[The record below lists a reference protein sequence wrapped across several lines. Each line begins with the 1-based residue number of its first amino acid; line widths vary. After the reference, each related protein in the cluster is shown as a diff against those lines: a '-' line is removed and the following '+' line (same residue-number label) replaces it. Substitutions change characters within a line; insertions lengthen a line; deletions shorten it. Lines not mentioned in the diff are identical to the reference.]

1 MGNEEKTK
9 EITGLI
15 LKMISGLNSVSLVVE
30 EPIESSFRSRVIDIR
45 IRIEDFT
52 YVERYN
58 FEPIPAERIAYG
70 AVSGAFMDYFEGKL
84 NGY

>member
-15 LKMISGLNSVSLVVE
+15 LKMISGFNSVSLVVE
-30 EPIESSFRSRVIDIR
+30 EPIESSCRRRAIDFK
-45 IRIEDFT
+45 IRIEGFT
-52 YVERYN
+52 YIERYN